1 MAATAAS
8 STTPSSSPSTS
19 SLPALTVN
27 SSSPTTGPG
36 DSGGIRAELRKN
48 MLKKLRPYP
57 LRHEWVFWHDRN
69 SNTNEE
75 EWEDQL
81 KEIAGISTVQ
91 TFWQVYNNTPFTT
104 LPLRDSLHLFK
115 KNVKP
120 IWEDSRNKNGGA
132 WIFRV
137 PKANS
142 QEFWKEILMMAIG
155 EVLQEVVHKGDDICG
170 VSISVRFNSHLIMI
184 WNRNSNNQESVD
196 AIRDRALESIP
207 EELRPAPQN
216 YYYKKHSSHKFFK
229 GDSAG
234 GESASSSS
242 APAAP
247 QPAPSS

>member
-1 MAATAAS
+1 MATTATN

-19 SLPALTVN
+19 SPPALTVN
-27 SSSPTTGPG
+27 GSSPTTGPG
-36 DSGGIRAELRKN
+36 DSSGIRAELRKN

-91 TFWQVYNNTPFTT
+91 TFWQVYNNTPFAT

-115 KNVKP
+115 NNVKP
-120 IWEDSRNKNGGA
+120 IWYDISSPLDILGHWGSLFFFLFFTLLREDPRNKNGGA
-132 WIFRV
+132 WTFRV

-155 EVLQEVVHKGDDICG
+155 EVLQEVVHKGWFYIYL
-170 VSISVRFNSHLIMI
+170 S
-184 WNRNSNNQESVD
+184 
-196 AIRDRALESIP
+196 
-207 EELRPAPQN
+207 
-216 YYYKKHSSHKFFK
+216 
-229 GDSAG
+229 
-234 GESASSSS
+234 
-242 APAAP
+242 
-247 QPAPSS
+247 

>member
-1 MAATAAS
+1 
-8 STTPSSSPSTS
+8 
-19 SLPALTVN
+19 
-27 SSSPTTGPG
+27 
-36 DSGGIRAELRKN
+36 
-48 MLKKLRPYP
+48 

-120 IWEDSRNKNGGA
+120 IWEDPRNKNGGA
-132 WIFRV
+132 WTFRV
-137 PKANS
+137 PKSNS

-184 WNRNSNNQESVD
+184 WNRDSNNQESVD

-229 GDSAG
+229 GDGAG

-242 APAAP
+242 SIPAAP
-247 QPAPSS
+247 QPAPPS